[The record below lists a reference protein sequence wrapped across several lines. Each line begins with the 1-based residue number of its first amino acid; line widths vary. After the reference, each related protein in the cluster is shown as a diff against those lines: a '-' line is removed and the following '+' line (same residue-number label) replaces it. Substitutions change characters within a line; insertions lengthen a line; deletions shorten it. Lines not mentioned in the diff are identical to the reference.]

1 MATANRTGQ
10 NSFQREV
17 PVNGQVFL
25 ETISFVESLNVW
37 RIYAIDITE
46 RQRAEEAL
54 RQSDK
59 RTADILESI
68 SDGFFSMDRDM
79 VVTYVNNAALA
90 LWGGRPSEEVLGQR
104 LLDAF
109 PEAEGSIFVEKYA
122 EALREQK
129 FINLEAFFE
138 AEPYRNWYDVRIFPF
153 QDGISVYFQVTTERK
168 KHEAALLR
176 AKQDWERTFD
186 AVPDLITILDA
197 DHHMI
202 RVNRAM
208 AQALG

>member
-1 MATANRTGQ
+1 
-10 NSFQREV
+10 
-17 PVNGQVFL
+17 
-25 ETISFVESLNVW
+25 
-37 RIYAIDITE
+37 
-46 RQRAEEAL
+46 
-54 RQSDK
+54 
-59 RTADILESI
+59 
-68 SDGFFSMDRDM
+68 M

-90 LWGGRPSEEVLGQR
+90 LWGGRPREEVLGQR

-109 PEAEGSIFVEKYA
+109 PEAEGSIFVEKYT

-168 KHEAALLR
+168 KHEAAILR
-176 AKQDWERTFD
+176 AKGDWERTFD

-197 DHHMI
+197 DHQMI

-208 AQALG
+208 AQALGKEPKELVGRHCYEFMHDSGRVPANCPHQQLLADHREHTAEVREMGRRFYGDHLSHFQ